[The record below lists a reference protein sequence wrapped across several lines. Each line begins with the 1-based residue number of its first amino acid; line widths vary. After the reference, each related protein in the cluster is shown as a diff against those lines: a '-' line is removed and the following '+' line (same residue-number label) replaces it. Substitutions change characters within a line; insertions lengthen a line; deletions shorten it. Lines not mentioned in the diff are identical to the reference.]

1 MVCED
6 QLEKMKLS
14 ALMKGRSREDL
25 VVSCRNFRFVLI
37 KGFHNSHFAAGYY
50 LPPLA
55 KLGKLNQSFRGI
67 DIGLHVRENVTSF

>member
-25 VVSCRNFRFVLI
+25 VVSFRNFRFVVI
-37 KGFHNSHFAAGYY
+37 KGFHNSHFAAG
-50 LPPLA
+50 
-55 KLGKLNQSFRGI
+55 
-67 DIGLHVRENVTSF
+67 